1 MTEAQEVPSADTPK
15 PSRRKMELV
24 GERQAPDPPL
34 SSMAGMTTATAATQ
48 PKPPPVSRE
57 TAEHLN
63 RAAWRAGMLGAL
75 NVVAAVLAARFILLI
90 AVVGAIWLTVQ
101 AIGAPDPL
109 KLAALG
115 IYALVV
121 VVPTVWLASRR

>member
-1 MTEAQEVPSADTPK
+1 
-15 PSRRKMELV
+15 
-24 GERQAPDPPL
+24 
-34 SSMAGMTTATAATQ
+34 MAGTTATATPPNPQ
-48 PKPPPVSRE
+48 PNLQNEFVTRS
-57 TAEHLN
+57 
-63 RAAWRAGMLGAL
+63 AWKQGVLGAV
-75 NVVAAVLAARFILLI
+75 NVFAAVLAARLILLI

-101 AIGAPDPL
+101 AIATPDPL

>member
-1 MTEAQEVPSADTPK
+1 
-15 PSRRKMELV
+15 
-24 GERQAPDPPL
+24 
-34 SSMAGMTTATAATQ
+34 MAGMTTPAT
-48 PKPPPVSRE
+48 PPNPQSVSRE

-63 RAAWRAGMLGAL
+63 RAAWKAGVLGAL
-75 NVVAAVLAARFILLI
+75 NVIAAVLAARFILLI
-90 AVVGAIWLTVQ
+90 AVAGAIWLTVQ
-101 AIGAPDPL
+101 AIAAPDPL

>member
-1 MTEAQEVPSADTPK
+1 
-15 PSRRKMELV
+15 
-24 GERQAPDPPL
+24 
-34 SSMAGMTTATAATQ
+34 MAGMTATATPTN
-48 PKPPPVSRE
+48 PPPVSRQ
-57 TAEHLN
+57 TTEHLN
-63 RAAWRAGMLGAL
+63 RAAWKAAVLGAL
-75 NVVAAVLAARFILLI
+75 NVLILVVAIRFILLI